1 MATMLLNPAD
11 DFQFSCWHLSASL
24 LFLWFL
30 WHNILLILLW
40 LIFLLHLCCFFGRI
54 IDLYPCLITQLCLTL
69 GLLCPW
75 DFFRQEY
82 WSELPFPSSRGS
94 SWPRDQTC
102 ISCVSCT
109 AGRFFTPMSH
119 LRNDT
124 TFFLFFSYLTF
135 FAAPL
140 LILLQ
145 DCQPLLSLYHLES
158 LTLRFSLF
166 AFKESQ
172 SSPWLQLLRLQTPM
186 VRVAS
191 CNVWQH
197 HTASYTNVQLP
208 LNALPRTSRTIQ
220 SITQSFLLHLPNYYW
235 VHLFLHYLCYHF
247 LEHVSTLAPYSCS
260 SHNLFK
266 GQIW

>member
-1 MATMLLNPAD
+1 MLNHSPVSDSGAPLSMGY
-11 DFQFSCWHLSASL
+11 FQARILEWIAISL
-24 LFLWFL
+24 LQG
-30 WHNILLILLW
+30 
-40 LIFLLHLCCFFGRI
+40 IFLTQGSN
-54 IDLYPCLITQLCLTL
+54 LYLLCLL
-69 GLLCPW
+69 HC
-75 DFFRQEY
+75 RQILY
-82 WSELPFPSSRGS
+82 
-94 SWPRDQTC
+94 
-102 ISCVSCT
+102 
-109 AGRFFTPMSH
+109 PMSH
-119 LRNDT
+119 LRNNT
-124 TFFLFFSYLTF
+124 IVFLFFSYLTF

-158 LTLRFSLF
+158 LTLCFSFF
-166 AFKESQ
+166 AFKEPH
-172 SSPWLQLLRLQTPM
+172 SSPWLQLLRLQMPM

-235 VHLFLHYLCYHF
+235 VHLFLHDLCYHF
-247 LEHVSTLAPYSCS
+247 LEHLSPLAPYSCS

-266 GQIW
+266 GQIWYCDFHA

>member
-1 MATMLLNPAD
+1 MWLLTQSCPTLCNPRDSSPPGSSVHGILQARMLAIS
-11 DFQFSCWHLSASL
+11 F
-24 LFLWFL
+24 
-30 WHNILLILLW
+30 
-40 LIFLLHLCCFFGRI
+40 
-54 IDLYPCLITQLCLTL
+54 
-69 GLLCPW
+69 
-75 DFFRQEY
+75 
-82 WSELPFPSSRGS
+82 SRGS

-208 LNALPRTSRTIQ
+208 LNALPPHLQNHPIHYPILSTSPAK
-220 SITQSFLLHLPNYYW
+220 LLLSPFVSSLSLLPFPGTC
-235 VHLFLHYLCYHF
+235 VSLSPLFLQL
-247 LEHVSTLAPYSCS
+247 T
-260 SHNLFK
+260 
-266 GQIW
+266 

>member
-102 ISCVSCT
+102 ISCVSCISRWILYYCT
-109 AGRFFTPMSH
+109 IWICSQMFTV
-119 LRNDT
+119 
-124 TFFLFFSYLTF
+124 
-135 FAAPL
+135 
-140 LILLQ
+140 
-145 DCQPLLSLYHLES
+145 LSLGGKIMSYSS
-158 LTLRFSLF
+158 LHIFYFIFLLFGNKDVLWIKNKERKKTFRKYYMKYFSLERQE
-166 AFKESQ
+166 AEGASSQ
-172 SSPWLQLLRLQTPM
+172 ALRKPWVT
-186 VRVAS
+186 VRHSWRAGWWRQAS
-191 CNVWQH
+191 H
-197 HTASYTNVQLP
+197 P
-208 LNALPRTSRTIQ
+208 
-220 SITQSFLLHLPNYYW
+220 
-235 VHLFLHYLCYHF
+235 
-247 LEHVSTLAPYSCS
+247 AP
-260 SHNLFK
+260 
-266 GQIW
+266 